1 MSLACCDCGREI
13 QRNGQRGRKP
23 KRCRECYLRAEIKRL
38 AGRKRPRKGEGHHA
52 HKCQQCGVTF
62 RSCRKRQP
70 FCSPGCC
77 RKASRRRVFAIC
89 SRQKCGAKFET
100 VQSKIEKGRR
110 FCSAE
115 CRLQHKQE
123 CQPVCHNPKCG
134 KRLGRKVTAREKRI
148 GRDYGKY
155 CCRDCFYDHRWG
167 NGRPARTSTAVEIS
181 RASRRALATSL
192 RKKCKVLGVPDD
204 PECTREA
211 VCKRDN
217 WTCQMCGVKC
227 SKQHNGRNRK
237 PLWNAAEHDH
247 MVALTTKGSPG
258 NVFPNSQCLC
268 RRCNNKKR
276 TRSWGQIRLDLEGS
290 VRRWE
295 SGARGRRQQSS
306 RYCAATL
313 VAGA

>member
-1 MSLACCDCGREI
+1 MSLTCCDCGREI
-13 QRNGQRGRKP
+13 HRNGRVGRQP
-23 KRCRECYLRAEIKRL
+23 KRCRECKLSCERARL
-38 AGRKRPRKGEGHHA
+38 AGRKRPRKGEGLHA
-52 HKCQQCGVTF
+52 HACQQCGVAF

-70 FCSPGCC
+70 YCSPKCF
-77 RKASRRRVFAIC
+77 RVASRRRVIAVC
-89 SRQKCGAKFET
+89 GRAQCGAKFET
-100 VQSKIEKGRR
+100 TQSKIDKGRR
-110 FCSAE
+110 FCSDK
-115 CRLQHKQE
+115 CRLQQKQE
-123 CQPVCHNPKCG
+123 SRPICHNPKCG
-134 KRLGRKVTAREKRI
+134 KRLGRRFNAKLQGV

-167 NGRPARTSTAVEIS
+167 EARPARKSSAAEIL
-181 RASRRALATSL
+181 RASRSALGTSL
-192 RKKCKVLGVPDD
+192 RKKCKVLDVPHD

-211 VCKRDN
+211 VCERDN

-227 SKQHNGRNRK
+227 SKQHNGKNHK

-295 SGARGRRQQSS
+295 SGARGRRQQNS
-306 RYCAATL
+306 RYCAAIL